1 LLVAL
6 CSCRQEKVQDLQTAY
21 FDNPSFFEAEIK
33 RLNQTKMGAIKQLE
47 AGDSQGQARVSSI
60 DWSKELEIFRQID
73 LNKAVYSGKFK
84 VNNNYNELLGITSLD
99 RIQDNINIVNYTKA
113 TDPSSKIIWLE
124 ATKMDVSIFTE
135 TTTHWR
141 YVPDSGYTIRGEE
154 KIKGLIANTF
164 EVSAVFEP
172 VSN

>member
-21 FDNPSFFEAEIK
+21 FDNPSFFDAEIK
-33 RLNQTKMGAIKQLE
+33 RLNQTKMGAIKQLK

-164 EVSAVFEP
+164 EVSAMFEP

>member
-6 CSCRQEKVQDLQTAY
+6 SSCQQEKVRDLQDAY
-21 FDNPSFFEAEIK
+21 FDNPAFFEAEIK
-33 RLNQTKMGAIKQLE
+33 RLNQSKMGAIKQLK
-47 AGDSQGQARVSSI
+47 AGESQGQARVSVI
-60 DWSKELEIFRQID
+60 DWAKELEIFRQID
-73 LNKAVYSGKFK
+73 LNKAVYSGKFQ
-84 VNNNYNELLGITSLD
+84 VNNNSNEQLGITSLD

-113 TDPSSKIIWLE
+113 IDLSSKIIWLE
-124 ATKMDVSIFTE
+124 ATKIFTE

-154 KIKGLIANTF
+154 KIKGLITNTF
-164 EVSAVFEP
+164 EVSALFEP

>member
-21 FDNPSFFEAEIK
+21 FNNPSFFEAEIK
-33 RLNQTKMGAIKQLE
+33 RLNQMKMGAIKQLK

-84 VNNNYNELLGITSLD
+84 VNNFNNELLSITSLD

-113 TDPSSKIIWLE
+113 IDPSSKIIWLE